1 MESVLKTLKNFNF
14 VYFGIYIDAFR
25 NTNNELKKRALLPNG
40 WDSIDCVKME
50 NVWDKNYG
58 IARKPNAVAI
68 NTELSNI
75 TTIDV
80 DKPDECDILD
90 DLLKECKFYVK
101 TKKGYHFYFKND
113 EEIPRRK
120 MCGVADVNTHLLYL
134 CPEYQE
140 FKFNNTVDNEY
151 TNKKT
156 GKVVKTKKYVGYEL
170 IGDKYKYEIVKK
182 EKLVAMSD
190 KIKEWCI
197 KLINTDNKN
206 VVKREKKE
214 KEVMITDPNHET
226 NIFDIEQMTAIYDI
240 FHDGNLFDNYASWRD
255 IAYISRHLNNS
266 EEGFKLFDKYSRK
279 ADKYKLEPEINNRLA
294 FYGNNEYEENFE
306 YGWVLHK
313 CKKLNKG
320 LFADCLK
327 KLYVKKTL
335 DSTKIKTQ
343 HIYINENKKYFDNWM
358 NKSKVMMI
366 KSAYGTGKT
375 TAFKNI
381 IKDYKPKKILF
392 ITYRQ
397 SLAWSLLDELKN
409 DFGFDSYQN
418 RAEFDIKTKERLI
431 IQLDSIHLLRG
442 TVNMFTNK
450 CSYPEYDLVVLD
462 EMEGL
467 LNHLSFS
474 KLNQLIIE
482 HTLQQILKRSDKVL
496 CLDGDLADRSVDYI
510 ESIFNDDYFI
520 LENTYKPN
528 KKHFIF
534 MNNKNSFDEK
544 IEEALKSKKKIVVV
558 SMSSKECEIIREKYE
573 DKYKVVIHN
582 GIQKN
587 KKLLLDVNKYW
598 KKCDILV
605 YSPTVES
612 GVDFTQVHFDMCF
625 GLLSSEST
633 SYRAFLQM
641 MNRVRNFKDNNINV
655 YTGTLSFK
663 EYDAIF
669 TYNDVEAEL
678 YSDMDKTPLI
688 KVLIHNKVEE
698 NNTRTYFMPCLLE
711 LIKNKGHTFEYIE
724 TKRTKKED
732 KEEVYNKKACIL
744 EARDITKEELTTII
758 QNERRNIDNRD
769 DYFAKEKM
777 LYKLRWHLD
786 DLDEETFDKIYNKN
800 SILQNY
806 ALYKMSDEDRKEEK
820 YNYLKKIKFDKVD
833 MIKKIEECIDEEID
847 YDKINKIINSKRYK
861 VLFSNNKK
869 VKSLVSTNG
878 INGIIS
884 NYGLRVNREKI
895 NDKVNGKSVT
905 TYKYVVDNMD
915 IINEYLDRMD
925 NKVEVVKEMEIEDG
939 WKADFDE
946 EGKVIGASRL

>member
-1 MESVLKTLKNFNF
+1 MDSVLKTLKSNDFT
-14 VYFGIYIDAFR
+14 YFGIYMDAFR
-25 NTNNELKKRALLPNG
+25 NNDGELKKRTLLPNG
-40 WDSIDCVKME
+40 WDTIESVKME

-58 IARKPNAVAI
+58 ITRKPNGVAI

-75 TTIDV
+75 STIDV
-80 DKPDECDILD
+80 DKPDECEILN
-90 DLLKECKFYVK
+90 DLLSECKFYVK
-101 TKKGYHFYFKND
+101 TKKGYHFYFKKD
-113 EEIPRRK
+113 EELARRK
-120 MCGVADVNTHLLYL
+120 MCGVADINTHLLYL

-156 GKVVKTKKYVGYEL
+156 GKVIKTKKYVGYEL
-170 IGDKYKYEIVKK
+170 IGDKYKYEIIKST
-182 EKLVAMSD
+182 KLVEMSP
-190 KIKEWCI
+190 KVKEWCI

-214 KEVMITDPNHET
+214 KEIKIIDPNFET
-226 NIFDIEQMTAIYDI
+226 NIFDLEQMTAIYDI
-240 FHDGNLFDNYASWRD
+240 FHESKLFESYASWRD

-279 ADKYKLEPEINNRLA
+279 ADKYKLELEINNRLA
-294 FYGNNEYEENFE
+294 FYGNNEYEEEFQ

-313 CKKLNKG
+313 CKKLNRG
-320 LFADCLK
+320 LFAECLK

-335 DSTKIKTQ
+335 DSTKIKTK
-343 HIYINENKKYFDNWM
+343 HIYIDENKKYFDNWM
-358 NKSKVMMI
+358 TNNKVMMI

-381 IKDYKPKKILF
+381 IRDYQPKKILF

-409 DFGFDSYQN
+409 DYGFDSYQN
-418 RAEFDIKTKERLI
+418 RSEFDIKTKERLI

-442 TVNMFTNK
+442 VVNMFTNK
-450 CSYPEYDLVVLD
+450 ASYPEYDLVVLD

-474 KLNQLIIE
+474 KLSQITVE
-482 HTLQQILKRSDKVL
+482 HTLQQILKKSNKIL

-510 ESIFNDDYFI
+510 DSIFKNEYFI
-520 LENTYKPN
+520 LENTFRPN

-534 MNNKNSFDEK
+534 MNNKNIFDGK
-544 IEEALKSKKKIVVV
+544 IEEALKNKKKIVIV
-558 SMSSKECEIIREKYE
+558 SMSSKECEIIREKYSG
-573 DKYKVVIHN
+573 KYKVVIHN

-587 KKLLLDVNKYW
+587 KKMLLNVNKYW
-598 KKCDILV
+598 GDADILV

-612 GVDFTQVHFDMCF
+612 GVDFTQIHFDMCF

-641 MNRVRNFKDNNINV
+641 MNRVRNFKDNNVNIF
-655 YTGTLSFK
+655 TGSISFK

-678 YSDMDKTPLI
+678 YNDIEKSPLI

-711 LIKNKGHTFEYIE
+711 LIKNKGHTFEYVE
-724 TKRTKKED
+724 TARTKKDD
-732 KEEVYNKKACIL
+732 KEDVYDKKACIL
-744 EARDITKEELTTII
+744 EARDITKEELNKII
-758 QNERRNIDNRD
+758 QNERKNIDNRD

-786 DLDEETFDKIYNKN
+786 EINEETLDKIYNK
-800 SILQNY
+800 SGILQNY
-806 ALYKMSDEDRKEEK
+806 ALIKIEKEDRNLEK
-820 YNYLKKIKFDKVD
+820 YEFLKKVKFDKID
-833 MIKKIEECIDEEID
+833 MIKKIEECIDEDID

-861 VLFSNNKK
+861 VLFSNDKK
-869 VKSLVSTNG
+869 VKSISTTNG
-878 INGIIS
+878 INGILS
-884 NYGLRVNREKI
+884 NYGLRVNRKKI
-895 NDKVNGKSVT
+895 NDKVDGKSVT
-905 TYKYVVDNMD
+905 TYKYIVDEMD
-915 IINEYLDRMD
+915 IIKEYVDRVDNE
-925 NKVEVVKEMEIEDG
+925 VEVMEEL
-939 WKADFDE
+939 
-946 EGKVIGASRL
+946 EGNVNDDVIKGVY

>member
-1 MESVLKTLKNFNF
+1 MDSVLKTLNAFNF
-14 VYFGIYIDAFR
+14 VYFGVYIDAFI
-25 NTNNELKKRALLPNG
+25 NTKGELKKRPLLPNG
-40 WDSIDCVKME
+40 WDTIDCVSME
-50 NVWDKNYG
+50 KVWDKNYG
-58 IARKPNAVAI
+58 ITRRPNAVAI
-68 NTELSNI
+68 LTELSNI

-80 DKPDECDILD
+80 DKPDQCEILD
-90 DLLKECKFYVK
+90 DLIKECKFYVK
-101 TKKGYHFYFKND
+101 TKKGYHFYFQND
-113 EEIPRRK
+113 EEMPRRK
-120 MCGVADVNTHLLYL
+120 LCDVADINTQLLYL

-140 FKFNNTVDNEY
+140 FKFNNTVDNQY

-170 IGDKYKYEIVKK
+170 VGDKYKYEIVEKK
-182 EKLVAMSD
+182 KLVKMSS

-197 KLINTDNKN
+197 KLINSDNTNSNKN
-206 VVKREKKE
+206 IVKREKKE
-214 KEVMITDPNHET
+214 KEVRIIDPNFQT
-226 NIFDIEQMTAIYDI
+226 NIFNLEQMTAIYDI
-240 FHDGNLFDNYASWRD
+240 FHESKLFENYASWRD
-255 IAYISRHLNNS
+255 IGYISRHLNNS
-266 EEGFKLFDKYSRK
+266 EECFKLYDTYSRK
-279 ADKYKLEPEINNRLA
+279 ADKYKLEPEINNRLV
-294 FYGNNEYEENFE
+294 FYQDNEYDENFE

-320 LFADCLK
+320 LFAECLK
-327 KLYVKKTL
+327 KLYVKKTI
-335 DSTKIKTQ
+335 DSTKIKTK
-343 HIYINENKKYFDNWM
+343 HIYIEENKKYFDNWM
-358 NKSKVMMI
+358 DLYKVMMI

-381 IKDYKPKKILF
+381 IKDYNPKKILF

-409 DFGFDSYQN
+409 DFGFESYQN
-418 RAEFDIKTKERLI
+418 RDKFDIKTQERLI

-442 TVNMFTNK
+442 TLNMFTNK
-450 CSYPEYDLVVLD
+450 CSYPSYDLIVLD

-474 KLNQLIIE
+474 KLNQIIIE
-482 HTLQQILKRSDKVL
+482 HTLQQLLKKSKKIL
-496 CLDGDLADRSVDYI
+496 CLDGDLADRSIDYI
-510 ESIFNDDYFI
+510 DSVFKDDEFI
-520 LENTYKPN
+520 KYLKIVLENTYRPN

-534 MNNKNSFDEK
+534 MNNKNVFDEK
-544 IEEALKSKKKIVVV
+544 IEEALKNKKKIVVV
-558 SMSSKECEIIREKYE
+558 SMSSKECEIIMQRYGE
-573 DKYKVVIHN
+573 KYKVVIHN

-598 KKCDILV
+598 KNCDILV

-625 GLLSSEST
+625 GLLTSEST

-641 MNRVRNFKDNNINV
+641 MNRVRNFKDSNINI
-655 YTGTLSFK
+655 YTGSLSFK

-678 YSDMDKTPLI
+678 YNDIDKTPLI

-724 TKRTKKED
+724 TKRAKKND
-732 KEEVYNKKACIL
+732 DDDIYNKKECIL
-744 EARDITKEELTTII
+744 EARDITKEELNVII
-758 QNERRNIDNRD
+758 QNERRNIDNRE

-786 DLDEETFDKIYNKN
+786 ELNEESLNKIYNKN

-806 ALYKMSDEDRKEEK
+806 ALYKMTEEDRKTEK
-820 YNYLKKIKFDKVD
+820 YNYLKKVKFDKID
-833 MIKKIEECIDEEID
+833 MINKIAEYINGDID
-847 YDKINKIINSKRYK
+847 YDKINKIVNSKRYK

-869 VKSLVSTNG
+869 VKSLTTTNG
-878 INGIIS
+878 INGILN
-884 NYGLRVNREKI
+884 NYGLEVARKKKNI
-895 NDKVNGKSVT
+895 KVDGKVIT
-905 TYKYVVDNMD
+905 TYKYGVDEMGIIKEYIDRVDN
-915 IINEYLDRMD
+915 E
-925 NKVEVVKEMEIEDG
+925 VEVIREIE
-939 WKADFDE
+939 
-946 EGKVIGASRL
+946 EGDMN